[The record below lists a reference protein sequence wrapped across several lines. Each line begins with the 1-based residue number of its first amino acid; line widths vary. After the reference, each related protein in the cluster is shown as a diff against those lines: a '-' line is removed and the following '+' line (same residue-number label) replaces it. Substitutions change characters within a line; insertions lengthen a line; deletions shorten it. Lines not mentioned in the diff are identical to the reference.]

1 MFANIPLGE
10 LIWLALA
17 IVAAGILTGL
27 LAGVF
32 GIGGGAVIVPVLFEL
47 FRLAEVPDSVRMQL
61 CIGTSLA
68 IIVPTT
74 LRSYLAHRAKGAV
87 LPGIIRLWTIP
98 AVLGV
103 AVGAATAAFASA
115 ATLKFAFGLIASF
128 IAVKL
133 LFGKGWTLGEHLPSG
148 SLMRGYGFLV
158 GLASS
163 LMGVSGGSIA
173 TMVLTLYGTPIH
185 NAVATSAGVG
195 IPITIAGT
203 IGYIAAGLRHQ
214 DLLPPLS
221 IGFVSLL
228 GAVVIAPVSTLVAPL
243 GARIAHALP
252 RRQLEIG
259 FGLFLLLAA
268 ARFIASVLS
277 VG

>member
-1 MFANIPLGE
+1 
-10 LIWLALA
+10 
-17 IVAAGILTGL
+17 
-27 LAGVF
+27 
-32 GIGGGAVIVPVLFEL
+32 VPVLFEL

-74 LRSYLAHRAKGAV
+74 LRSYFAHKARGAV
-87 LPGIIRLWTIP
+87 LPQVIGLWTIP
-98 AVLGV
+98 AMVGV
-103 AVGAATAAFASA
+103 ALGAATAAFAPA
-115 ATLKFAFGLIASF
+115 ATLKIAFGLIASF
-128 IAVKL
+128 IAAKL
-133 LFGKGWTLGEHLPSG
+133 LFGKGWTLGVGLPSG
-148 SLMRGYGFLV
+148 GVMRFYGFLV
-158 GLASS
+158 SLASS
-163 LMGVSGGSIA
+163 LMGVSGGSLA

-203 IGYIAAGLRHQ
+203 IGYILAGLRYQ

-221 IGFVSLL
+221 IGFVSFL

-252 RRQLEIG
+252 RRQLEIS

-268 ARFIASVLS
+268 ARFVASILS
-277 VG
+277 FG